1 MNVFYNNA
9 QSQPETAISD
19 APYQKKGGKNA
30 GAAAAKK
37 ALKRKQ
43 TTFLIVMLTVPVLHW
58 LIFWLYVNVSSILLA
73 FQTKQG
79 VWSLNNFSTLFH
91 EFQTGGTIA
100 IALKNTLRYFCNNL
114 LIMAIAL
121 AISYFMYR
129 GLKGSKAFR
138 IIFYLPGIISSVA
151 LTTVFAE
158 FISSAETGAYG
169 TVMRL
174 LGKQDEMRQFLADS
188 SLATKTILFYCVW
201 TGFGTNILLF
211 TGAMRRIPVSLIE
224 SAQLDGCGMLREI
237 FVIILPLIWPTVS
250 TLIVLNCTSIFSA
263 SGPILLFTQGKY
275 KTTTVGYW
283 IFDMV
288 YNYNNYNIV
297 SAAGLFFT
305 CIGVP
310 FILLIRWLIDK
321 VPSAE
326 Y

>member
-1 MNVFYNNA
+1 MNVFYKNA
-9 QSQPETAISD
+9 QSQPETAVSD
-19 APYQKKGGKNA
+19 TPFGKKGRKNA
-30 GAAAAKK
+30 GATGAKR

-43 TTFLIVMLTVPVLHW
+43 TVFLIAMLAVPVLHW

-79 VWSLNNFSTLFH
+79 VWTLNNFSTLFH

-188 SLATKTILFYCVW
+188 SLATETILFYCVW

-224 SAQLDGCGMLREI
+224 SAQLDGCGMLREV

-275 KTTTVGYW
+275 KTTTIGYW

-310 FILLIRWLIDK
+310 FIL
-321 VPSAE
+321 
-326 Y
+326 